1 MKLDELFALFLKEK
15 QFLANVTPKTIRFY
29 KHSWRAFRIVFPDV
43 PDPLT
48 RQHLSEFVM
57 QTRGRGVS
65 PASCN
70 VYIRGVNS
78 FLTWLYESEYLPEKL
93 KIQQLKEE
101 KKVIQTFSEAQ
112 LRAILSWK
120 PSGFCQTRLHA
131 LLATLIDTGIR
142 IDECLTITR
151 DGVDLENLLLTV
163 MGKGQKERIIPISV
177 ELRKILFKY
186 LRKHNHRIVFCTYDG
201 AKLSYHNTLRDFKL
215 LAKKLGITGVRVSPH
230 TLRHTFAKNYVRSGG
245 NIFYLMKQLG
255 HTNLAMSK
263 RYVEVE
269 TEALQEVHA
278 KTSLLSRL
286 R

>member
-1 MKLDELFALFLKEK
+1 MKLDELFPLFLKEK
-15 QFLANVTPKTIRFY
+15 QFLSNVSLKTIRFY
-29 KHSWRAFRIVFPDV
+29 KHSWRAFRMVFPEV

-65 PASCN
+65 PTSCN

-93 KIQQLKEE
+93 KIQQLKED

-120 PSGFCQTRLHA
+120 PSGFCQMRLHA

-142 IDECLTITR
+142 IDECLGIIR

-163 MGKGQKERIIPISV
+163 KGKGQKERILPISI
-177 ELRKILFKY
+177 ELRKILFRW
-186 LRKHNHRIVFCTYDG
+186 LRKHNHRIVFCTRDG
-201 AKLSYHNTLRDFKL
+201 AKMSYRNAYRDFQL
-215 LAKKLGITGVRVSPH
+215 LAEKLGITGVRVSPH
-230 TLRHTFAKNYVRSGG
+230 TLRRQKNLCWYFSVRCS
-245 NIFYLMKQLG
+245 
-255 HTNLAMSK
+255 TN
-263 RYVEVE
+263 
-269 TEALQEVHA
+269 
-278 KTSLLSRL
+278 
-286 R
+286 